1 MSIKTPRYVYKKQC
15 KLNNIKSVAA
25 VCVSQKQLFWKI
37 CKTKKYP
44 CWNPAMKSVVFSWF
58 QKEEKLTNSL
68 KLT

>member
-1 MSIKTPRYVYKKQC
+1 MSIKTPRNVYKKQC

-44 CWNPAMKSVVFSWF
+44 CRSPAMNPAVFS
-58 QKEEKLTNSL
+58 
-68 KLT
+68 

>member
-44 CWNPAMKSVVFSWF
+44 CRSPAMNPAVFS
-58 QKEEKLTNSL
+58 
-68 KLT
+68 